1 MTSPTPFYLG
11 KRADLFEALAEYHR
25 KRGERGKAEEAML
38 RAEEYRSR
46 AGQLSWSQHEKV

>member
-1 MTSPTPFYLG
+1 MTTPTPFYLG

-25 KRGERGKAEEAML
+25 KRGERGKAEEAGL